1 MKKNTEARRLKLLQL
16 EGNGLLKQEI
26 VKELTAEYDVCRATI
41 YNDFNTRRFWQQVYD
56 ERKEA
61 LLKIINRHEQSYRKA
76 SLSYLQ
82 ANNNREKQQAIYL
95 LKQINKEL
103 LDIMVTTGLIQ
114 KVPEQIQMDV
124 EQTTE
129 WQIDPNYIKAI
140 EDCKKVLEAIK
151 DAAIQNGS
159 LPSNTLPEE

>member
-1 MKKNTEARRLKLLQL
+1 
-16 EGNGLLKQEI
+16 
-26 VKELTAEYDVCRATI
+26 
-41 YNDFNTRRFWQQVYD
+41 
-56 ERKEA
+56 
-61 LLKIINRHEQSYRKA
+61 
-76 SLSYLQ
+76 
-82 ANNNREKQQAIYL
+82 
-95 LKQINKEL
+95 
-103 LDIMVTTGLIQ
+103 MVTTGLIQ